1 MLPDFNSYFTI
12 LLRGSYYDIH
22 NTINHTFKSKYSIR
36 PVSYLEACL
45 EKKDLKKSEVIEKTN
60 LQKNYAYQICNGT
73 KKGSKEKIIQLALA
87 MHLDLHDTNNLLS
100 LSNNGLLYA
109 KVKKDA
115 ILIYALQHHYDLY
128 QTNELL
134 LAHGFEILD

>member
-1 MLPDFNSYFTI
+1 MISTTQLITLLNQNTPLDDILEI
-12 LLRGSYYDIH
+12 LLDLD
-22 NTINHTFKSKYSIR
+22 F
-36 PVSYLEACL
+36 VSYLEACL

>member
-1 MLPDFNSYFTI
+1 MISTTQLITLLNQNTPLDDILEILPDLDF
-12 LLRGSYYDIH
+12 
-22 NTINHTFKSKYSIR
+22 
-36 PVSYLEACL
+36 VSYLEACL
-45 EKKDLKKSEVIEKTN
+45 EKKNLKKSEVIEKTN

>member
-1 MLPDFNSYFTI
+1 MISTTQLITLLNQNTPLDDILEILPDLDF
-12 LLRGSYYDIH
+12 
-22 NTINHTFKSKYSIR
+22 
-36 PVSYLEACL
+36 VSYLEACL

-73 KKGSKEKIIQLALA
+73 TKGSKEKIIQLALA

>member
-1 MLPDFNSYFTI
+1 MISTTQLITLLNQNTPLDDILEILPDLDF
-12 LLRGSYYDIH
+12 
-22 NTINHTFKSKYSIR
+22 
-36 PVSYLEACL
+36 VSYLEACL

-134 LAHGFEILD
+134 LAHGIEILD

>member
-1 MLPDFNSYFTI
+1 MISTTQLITLLNQNTPLDDILEILPDLDF
-12 LLRGSYYDIH
+12 
-22 NTINHTFKSKYSIR
+22 
-36 PVSYLEACL
+36 VSYLEACL

-100 LSNNGLLYA
+100 LSDNGLLYA